1 MARPHR
7 LTDRARQL
15 RRNLT
20 PAEKIL
26 WPVLRNRAFGGLKF
40 RRQQEIGPYIVD
52 FFCAAVRV
60 VVELDG
66 ESHVG
71 TEVKDERRHEWLEG
85 QGIKVLR
92 FWNHEVYEN
101 LKEVLE
107 TI

>member
-1 MARPHR
+1 MDRPHR

-15 RRNLT
+15 RRDLT

-71 TEVKDERRHEWLEG
+71 TEVKDERRDRKSTRLNSSHI
-85 QGIKVLR
+85 QKSR
-92 FWNHEVYEN
+92 MPSSA
-101 LKEVLE
+101 
-107 TI
+107 